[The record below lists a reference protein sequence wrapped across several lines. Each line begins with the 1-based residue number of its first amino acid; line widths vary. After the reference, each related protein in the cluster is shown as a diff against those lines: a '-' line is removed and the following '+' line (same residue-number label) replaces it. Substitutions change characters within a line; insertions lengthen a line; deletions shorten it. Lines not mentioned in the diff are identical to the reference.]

1 MKPVKVAFRKNDMV
15 FYHEIKNNEAK
26 ITAATASGYWVYY
39 TVYKDENG
47 KYVARNDYDE
57 TYASPNLLKAIIAKG
72 KEFLEKGI

>member
-1 MKPVKVAFRKNDMV
+1 MKAIKVNFRKNDTV

-39 TVYKDENG
+39 TVFKDENN

-72 KEFLEKGI
+72 KEVLEKGI